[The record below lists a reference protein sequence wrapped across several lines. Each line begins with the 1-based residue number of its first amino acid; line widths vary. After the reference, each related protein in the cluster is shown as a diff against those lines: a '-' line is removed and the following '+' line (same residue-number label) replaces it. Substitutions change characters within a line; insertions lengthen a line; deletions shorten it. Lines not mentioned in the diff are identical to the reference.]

1 MSFNKILKRVP
12 VGSIIKDGQEVTL
25 SVATETSKWI
35 RPESIA
41 KGQGPGFKAAVE
53 ASKHLV
59 PQGTKDVC
67 QR

>member
-1 MSFNKILKRVP
+1 MSFNKILKKVP
-12 VGSIIKDGQEVTL
+12 VGSIIKDGQEITL

-35 RPESIA
+35 RPENIA
-41 KGQGPGFKAAVE
+41 KAQGPGFKEAVE
-53 ASKHLV
+53 SSKHLV